1 VRHLPDEHGK
11 PRHDRALA
19 WDVTSV
25 RGTAA
30 VSAAMWR
37 IHIELRGAQKNC
49 GDSKREA
56 HDRLIG
62 DDSLLRG
69 SFPAQ
74 CKQPDV

>member
-1 VRHLPDEHGK
+1 VRHLPDEHGEQR
-11 PRHDRALA
+11 PDWALA
-19 WDVTSV
+19 WDATSV
-25 RGTAA
+25 RGAAA
-30 VSAAMWR
+30 VSAALWR
-37 IHIELRGAQKNC
+37 IQVELRGTQKDC

-56 HDRLIG
+56 HDRLTG